1 MILIYPAHRWIPIGS
16 GTSTSSF
23 HSFTGYFDGGNKT
36 ISGLYVDESSE
47 KFSAGLF
54 GHVSG
59 IEIKNVIIKDGYVK
73 TEVDSNSQDA
83 AGLLIGSAAQGYGL
97 STTVSNCHVVE
108 PLKVAVL

>member
-1 MILIYPAHRWIPIGS
+1 MILIYPHTVGFQLALELLQVL
-16 GTSTSSF
+16 F

-59 IEIKNVIIKDGYVK
+59 IEIKM
-73 TEVDSNSQDA
+73 
-83 AGLLIGSAAQGYGL
+83 L
-97 STTVSNCHVVE
+97 
-108 PLKVAVL
+108 